1 MMPATACSVTD
12 LVFEYVDHH
21 YADRISLR
29 DVAAAIGDSACHL
42 TTKFRQETGMPVTSW
57 IIKQRI
63 VAAQRLL
70 SEENLNVAAACEA
83 VGFSDLRYFTRQFI
97 RYAGVTPGKFR
108 ATRTFGGSSPPA

>member
-12 LVFEYVDHH
+12 QVFEFVEHH

-29 DVAAAIGDSACHL
+29 DVAEAVGYSACHL
-42 TTKFRQETGMPVTSW
+42 TTKFRQATGTPVTSW

-63 VAAQRLL
+63 AAAQRLL
-70 SEENLNVAAACEA
+70 SEENVNVAAACEA

-108 ATRTFGGSSPPA
+108 KGQQG

>member
-1 MMPATACSVTD
+1 MIPASAGSVTD
-12 LVFEYVDHH
+12 LVFEFIEHH

-29 DVAAAIGDSACHL
+29 DVAEAVGYSACHL
-42 TTKFRQETGMPVTSW
+42 TTKFRQATGMPVTSW

-63 VAAQRLL
+63 AAAQRLL
-70 SEENLNVAAACEA
+70 SEENVNVAAACEA

-108 ATRTFGGSSPPA
+108 KGRYSGCPIE